1 MTGWSGIAGTHHF
14 LVPEED
20 AARALVHALA
30 AQGFALV
37 AARPDQLD
45 GGWVVTAFDEGPYPV
60 DRSGHR
66 AMDAVGS
73 VAAAVARR
81 HGGRPDGGSRYDVA
95 VLTQL
100 SEIASHAPIVAA
112 NPGARPTVPDAV
124 AAVAAPPR
132 TRLALAPGPGLLPGD
147 PLEGVDDVDWGRLAH
162 AHGRAD
168 DIPAL
173 LRALVD
179 PGGDWDAVVQE
190 LIADDV
196 LHQGTCY
203 AATAPAMRFVARV
216 VAAGAL
222 PPAGRV
228 HVATLLVW
236 AASGWA
242 TSLVLDAE
250 RAAAEGRPPRPAPH
264 TGDVR
269 DALAEEVPRLLA
281 RWTAEPPAMRYVLA
295 ALTTLTAPA
304 ALDAGAVAELA
315 AEYAGTQQA
324 AYLEL
329 AIALLA
335 GDQPAVLAA
344 ATAIAPWAEDVGPG
358 WEAVPAPL
366 EVKAAEILALGVLE
380 TSVAVEP
387 R

>member
-14 LVPEED
+14 LVPGED
-20 AARALVHALA
+20 AARALVHALS

-73 VAAAVARR
+73 AAAALARR

-95 VLTQL
+95 VLAQL
-100 SEIASHAPIVAA
+100 SEVASHAPIVAA
-112 NPGARPTVPDAV
+112 NPGARPAVPDAV
-124 AAVAAPPR
+124 AAAPPR
-132 TRLALAPGPGLLPGD
+132 ATLALAPDPGPLPGD
-147 PLEGVDDVDWGRLAH
+147 PLEGVDDVEWARLTH

-168 DIPAL
+168 DVPAL

-203 AATAPAMRFVARV
+203 AATAPAMRYVARV

-250 RAAAEGRPPRPAPH
+250 RAAAEGRRPRPAPH
-264 TGDVR
+264 TADVR
-269 DALAEEVPRLLA
+269 AALAAEVPRLLA

-295 ALTTLTAPA
+295 ALATLTAPA

-315 AEYAGTQQA
+315 AEHPGTQQA

-329 AIALLA
+329 ATALLA
-335 GDQPAVLAA
+335 GDQAAVLAA
-344 ATAIAPWAEDVGPG
+344 ATTIAPWAEDVAPG
-358 WEAVPAPL
+358 WTEVPAPL
-366 EVKAAEILALGVLE
+366 EVKATEILALGVLE